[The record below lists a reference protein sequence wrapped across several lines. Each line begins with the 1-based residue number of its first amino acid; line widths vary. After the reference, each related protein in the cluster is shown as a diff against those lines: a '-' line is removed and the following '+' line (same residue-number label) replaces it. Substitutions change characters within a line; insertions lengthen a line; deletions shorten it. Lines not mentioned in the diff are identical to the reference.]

1 MLYIMLKRLGLRST
15 LTIVN
20 KTQNISTKLIIKT
33 ELPTFKQLQNI
44 DSSVNSQYV
53 IIFDRILLKNS
64 TFSKWIKQFELS
76 IAVKAGESL
85 KTMDQFSAILN
96 KIQKWESS
104 HKLNRKPTFVA
115 VGGGSVGD
123 FVGFLASVYKRG
135 SKLIHIP
142 STWLAALDS
151 AHGGKNGLNLNTI
164 KNQIGT
170 IYPAAAVWLSSQVL
184 TSQPS
189 ERLHDVYGE
198 VIKTVLLTKP
208 QMLISLEINE
218 KYILKHLNFLIDC
231 KIKIVNQDLYE
242 TKGIRHVLNLG
253 HTVGHV
259 LESQL
264 KLSHGYSVALG
275 LIFTARWSYHL
286 GYITDQYF
294 FEVIRK
300 ILEVPGMDDLLKKM
314 YSVKNQE
321 LAKMLLADKK
331 KSNKSANI
339 RFVFLSSKHKT
350 IIQEKSIKEIVS
362 EYSRQRFSML

>member
-1 MLYIMLKRLGLRST
+1 MLKRLGLRST

-20 KTQNISTKLIIKT
+20 KTQNISTKLIIKPQ
-33 ELPTFKQLQNI
+33 LPTFKQLQNI

-76 IAVKAGESL
+76 IAVNAGESL
-85 KTMDQFSAILN
+85 KTIDQFSVILG

-104 HKLNRKPTFVA
+104 LKLSRKPTFVA

-135 SKLIHIP
+135 SKLVHIP
-142 STWLAALDS
+142 STWLAAIDS
-151 AHGGKNGLNLNTI
+151 AHGGKNGLNLNTV

-170 IYPAAAVWLSSQVL
+170 IYPATAIWLSSQLL
-184 TSQPS
+184 TSQPT

-198 VIKTVLLTKP
+198 VIKTILLAKP
-208 QMLISLEINE
+208 QMLARLEISE
-218 KYILKHLNFLIDC
+218 EYIVKHLKFLIDS
-231 KIKIVNQDLYE
+231 KTKIVNQDLYE

-264 KLSHGYSVALG
+264 KLSHGCSVSLG
-275 LIFTARWSYHL
+275 LIFATRWSYYL

-294 FEVIRK
+294 FEVIQK

-321 LAKMLLADKK
+321 LAKMLFADKK

-339 RFVFLSSKHKT
+339 RFVFLSSKKKT
-350 IIQEKSIKEIVS
+350 VIVEKSVEEIVS
-362 EYSRQRFSML
+362 EYDRQRFSVL